1 MGLLEENVPDR
12 YTCYICRDPPGK
24 GEKIYLFIFLKAD
37 LGLYFPVSTRDCA
50 DVRAQLS
57 AQNLH

>member
-1 MGLLEENVPDR
+1 MFQTVTLATSAETHQVR
-12 YTCYICRDPPGK
+12 
-24 GEKIYLFIFLKAD
+24 GEKFICLFFLKAD
-37 LGLYFPVSTRDCA
+37 LELYFPVSTRDCA